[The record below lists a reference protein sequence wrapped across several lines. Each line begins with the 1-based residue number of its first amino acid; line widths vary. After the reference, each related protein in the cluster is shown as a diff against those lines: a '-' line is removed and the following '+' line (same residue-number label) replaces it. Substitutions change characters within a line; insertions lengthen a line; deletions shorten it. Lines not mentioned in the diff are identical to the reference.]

1 MAMQDWNGDGKIDSY
16 DDYAESE
23 GLYHSD
29 VAGGLNNV
37 HSDYSHRSIK
47 KSSAI
52 TAGDIIFIIVEK
64 PNAKHRYVL
73 CGN

>member
-47 KSSAI
+47 NSSDLENFKATYGI
-52 TAGDIIFIIVEK
+52 DEEIDKE
-64 PNAKHRYVL
+64 Y
-73 CGN
+73 